1 MTHQPLKAAPPVNA
15 NIARPRRAASTA
27 DSRDTANRMLL
38 ILPGY
43 QPLVTDRAIRR
54 CPLPQLTTQ
63 QPTIPIVGWS
73 VALHAPR
80 RPKCPRSAGGSM
92 LPYGWRLVPKY
103 YAPRVR

>member
-27 DSRDTANRMLL
+27 ESCDTADRMLL
-38 ILPGY
+38 ILLGY

-54 CPLPQLTTQ
+54 CPLLQLSTQ
-63 QPTIPIVGWS
+63 QPTIPVGWS

-92 LPYGWRLVPKY
+92 RPMDFR
-103 YAPRVR
+103 AIST